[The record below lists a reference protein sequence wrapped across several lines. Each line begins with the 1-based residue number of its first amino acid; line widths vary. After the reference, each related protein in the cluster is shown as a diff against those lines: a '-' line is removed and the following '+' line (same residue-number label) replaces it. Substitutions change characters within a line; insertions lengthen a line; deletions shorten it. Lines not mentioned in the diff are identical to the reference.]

1 MGDIAEH
8 LEQLRGQIAE
18 CELIRDRATERE
30 KRALFAELAE
40 QFKMLRS
47 EIERRQAAA
56 RGEMG

>member
-1 MGDIAEH
+1 MGDIAAH
-8 LEQLRGQIAE
+8 LAQPRVQIAE
-18 CELIRDRATERE
+18 CELIRDRATECE

-56 RGEMG
+56 D

>member
-1 MGDIAEH
+1 MGDMAEH
-8 LEQLRGQIAE
+8 LEQLRVQIAE
-18 CELIRDRATERE
+18 CELIRDRTTERE

-56 RGEMG
+56 D